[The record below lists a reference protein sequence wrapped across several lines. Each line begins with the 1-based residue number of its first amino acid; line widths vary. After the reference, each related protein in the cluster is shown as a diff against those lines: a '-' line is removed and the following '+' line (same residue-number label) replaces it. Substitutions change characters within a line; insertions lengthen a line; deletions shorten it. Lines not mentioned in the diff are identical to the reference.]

1 MMLLAAELLVAPAVA
16 GGEESVV
23 NAAGRVLDQGQNRPP
38 PVADEPVADRRD
50 DTADRD
56 AAVLHRHELAQIV
69 GIEGPGVDDLLT
81 LGVDHF
87 DPLAF
92 ANADS
97 FASARRDFDHRISPP
112 RLTVDEFT
120 GPC

>member
-1 MMLLAAELLVAPAVA
+1 MMLPAAELLVAPAVA
-16 GGEESVV
+16 GGEEGIV
-23 NAAGRVLDQGQNRPP
+23 NAAGRVLDQGQDRPP
-38 PVADEPVADRRD
+38 PVGDERVADPRD
-50 DTADRD
+50 DMADRD
-56 AAVLHRHELAQIV
+56 AAVLHRHELVQIV

-97 FASARRDFDHRISPP
+97 FASARRDFDHHTSPL
-112 RLTVDEFT
+112 RLTVDEFS